1 MNDKLERKI
10 YNILRKIS
18 IKYITGNLGKIVE
31 SDDRI
36 TCYINHYNESSKVIR
51 LYNSSSEENMKLT
64 KSYNINKPIYY
75 VIDGINFENY
85 ASITMAGYDNVNVII
100 RNCKFKYFPFICI
113 RGTCRIESCDFD
125 CYPSLD
131 IIADDLSIIDSKIN
145 SYRNTRIGSKRNLC
159 ISNSSIFCNSKNNMN
174 MSSINGT
181 IYLDNAIIDAG
192 RLYIESPSILS
203 NNSLISAV
211 SEIKIKNDTFNSLNV
226 NSPNIFYN
234 DDKIGTGNVII
245 RSDDLPLINSRMELI
260 NVLKKVNYKCENK
273 INEEI
278 NRLRNNPIKKL
289 KR

>member
-1 MNDKLERKI
+1 MNDKLERKM
-10 YNILRKIS
+10 YNSLRKIS

-51 LYNSSSEENMKLT
+51 FYNSNSEKNKKLT

-100 RNCKFKYFPFICI
+100 RNCKFKYFPFIYI

-131 IIADDLSIIDSKIN
+131 IIADDLSIINSKIN
-145 SYRNTRIGSKRNLC
+145 SYGNTRFGSEHNLC

-174 MSSINGT
+174 MSSINGS
-181 IYLDNAIIDAG
+181 IYLDTAIIDAG

-203 NNSLISAV
+203 NDSLISAI
-211 SEIKIKNDTFNSLNV
+211 SEIKIKNDTFNILNV
-226 NSPNIFYN
+226 DSPSIIYN
-234 DDKIGTGNVII
+234 GNKIGTGNTII
-245 RSDDLPLINSRMELI
+245 KSDDMPLIKNRMKLI
-260 NVLKKVNYKCENK
+260 NVLKKINYKCENA

-278 NRLRNNPIKKL
+278 NELRNNPIKKL